1 MFANTLGA
9 GIDFAFADVCL
20 TPPVPVPVAYGN
32 TASSP
37 NGVNPVFHVI
47 VAGAPVFNMSTII
60 GSTSGDDPGV
70 AGGVAS
76 GTVMGISQHIT
87 GAETVLIGGAPVTR
101 LTDQTQQN
109 NANVVGSRVAP
120 SQTKLLV
127 TAA

>member
-9 GIDFAFADVCL
+9 GLDFAFADVCL
-20 TPPVPVPVAYGN
+20 TPPIPVPVAYGN
-32 TASSP
+32 NASSP
-37 NGVNPVFHVI
+37 NGVNPVFNVL
-47 VAGAPVFNMSTII
+47 VAGAPVFNMNTII
-60 GSTSGDDPGV
+60 GSTSGDDPGA

-87 GAETVLIGGAPVTR
+87 GASTVLVGGAPVTR

-120 SQTKLLV
+120 SQLKLLV
-127 TAA
+127 LAG

>member
-9 GIDFAFADVCL
+9 GLDFAFADTCL
-20 TPPVPVPVAYGN
+20 TPPIPVPVAYGN
-32 TASSP
+32 SASSP
-37 NGVNPVFHVI
+37 NGVNPVWNVI
-47 VAGAPVFNMSTII
+47 VVGAPVFNMNTIV

-70 AGGVAS
+70 AGGVSS

-87 GAETVLIGGAPVTR
+87 GAMTVLVGGAPVTR
-101 LTDQTQQN
+101 LTDQAQQN
-109 NANVVGSRVAP
+109 NANVVGSQATP

>member
-9 GIDFAFADVCL
+9 GLDFAFADVCL
-20 TPPVPVPVAYGN
+20 TPPIPVPIPYGN
-32 TASSP
+32 DASSP
-37 NGVNPVFHVI
+37 DGVNPVWNVI

-70 AGGVAS
+70 AGGVSS

-87 GAETVLIGGAPVTR
+87 GSSPVLIGGAPVTR

-120 SQTKLLV
+120 SQLKLLV
-127 TAA
+127 LAG